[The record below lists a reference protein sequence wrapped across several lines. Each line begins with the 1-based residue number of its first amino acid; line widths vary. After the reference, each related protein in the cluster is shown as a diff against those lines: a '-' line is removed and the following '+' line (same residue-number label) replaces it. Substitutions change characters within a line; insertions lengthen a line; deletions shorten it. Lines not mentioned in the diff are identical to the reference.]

1 MNNQQTPPPISY
13 YEEDEISL
21 KELVLKIQEYAREVI
36 RLWWVIALITIPIVG
51 YMLWDAY
58 TTPVKYPATLT
69 FMLDE
74 NEGGSALGG
83 VSAILGQFGFRGGR
97 GGRVNL
103 EKILELAKSRRI
115 IQMALFE
122 EIEIDGKKD
131 FIANHIISKYGF
143 HEKWSEDTTGM
154 RDFVFVH
161 DSIPAFERRENQ
173 VLKMLHRYMIGGEK
187 VGGIIKFN
195 INDDTGIMTL
205 TVSSINET
213 LSIKLA
219 KILYNKLSDFYVN
232 KSIERQTATF
242 NIIKGK
248 TDSLQNA
255 LNSAQARLL
264 RFQDTNRG
272 LTLLRYEAEKIRLQQ
287 EIQKLILA
295 YGESYKQL
303 EIADFGLREGTPF
316 VQVIDWPIVP
326 INGFRKSR
334 LKITINALIIG
345 ITLSV
350 ILIFSA
356 YFLNKIKKK
365 NEV

>member
-1 MNNQQTPPPISY
+1 MNNQQIPPPPSY

-21 KELVLKIQEYAREVI
+21 KELILKIQEYVREVI
-36 RLWWVIALITIPIVG
+36 RLWWVVVLITIPIVG
-51 YMLWDAY
+51 YMLWDVY
-58 TTPVKYPATLT
+58 NMPVKYPATLT

-74 NEGGSALGG
+74 NEGGSGLGG

-97 GGRVNL
+97 GRGFNL
-103 EKILELAKSRRI
+103 EKMLELAKSRRI

-122 EIEIDGKKD
+122 KIEIEGKKD
-131 FIANHIISKYGF
+131 FIANHIIKEYDF
-143 HEKWSEDTTGM
+143 HEKWKKDTTGM

-161 DSIPAFERRENQ
+161 DSIVDFSRKENLI
-173 VLKMLHRYMIGGEK
+173 LKILHSYIIGGENIE
-187 VGGIIKFN
+187 GIIKFN
-195 INDDTGIMTL
+195 INDDTGIMSL
-205 TVSSINET
+205 TASSINET
-213 LSIKLA
+213 LSIQLA

-255 LNSAQARLL
+255 LNSVQSRLL
-264 RFQDTNRG
+264 HFQDTNRG

-303 EIADFGLREGTPF
+303 EIADFSLREDTPF
-316 VQVIDWPIVP
+316 VQVIDWPIMPV
-326 INGFRKSR
+326 
-334 LKITINALIIG
+334 
-345 ITLSV
+345 
-350 ILIFSA
+350 
-356 YFLNKIKKK
+356 KKK
-365 NEV
+365 EVSMIHNLFTSLFIGMFLGVIIIVFRTVYYSIIISS